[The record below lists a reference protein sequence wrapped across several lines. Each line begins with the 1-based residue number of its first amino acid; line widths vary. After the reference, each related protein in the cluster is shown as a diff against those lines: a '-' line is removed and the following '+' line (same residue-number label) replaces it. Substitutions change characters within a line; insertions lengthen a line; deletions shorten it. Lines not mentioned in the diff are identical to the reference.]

1 MSFLGFVLGIVALIG
16 MWKLYEKADEA
27 GWAAI
32 VPIYNIWIML
42 KIAGLNPLFI
52 LIMLVPVANVI
63 FGFYLAYKFVE
74 SYGFGVGG
82 FLLYIFFSP
91 IMSIYMGFSEDV
103 TYEGSKFVS

>member
-1 MSFLGFVLGIVALIG
+1 MGFLGFILGVLALVG
-16 MWKLYEKADEA
+16 MWKLYEKADEM

-32 VPIYNIWIML
+32 IPIYNVWVML
-42 KIAGLNPLFI
+42 KISGLNPLFI
-52 LIMLVPVANVI
+52 LILLVPLANVI

-74 SYGFGVGG
+74 SYGFGFGG

-103 TYEGSKFVS
+103 RYIGHKFVS